1 MQLTT
6 GKIGDVKTN
15 VGLTAKQSFHLAKFA
30 TYASFHTLGLDML
43 GVTTWKVLNTTEE
56 GSDDVGAN
64 TIALAYRNAVEKV
77 SCNLVAAVKA

>member
-1 MQLTT
+1 
-6 GKIGDVKTN
+6 
-15 VGLTAKQSFHLAKFA
+15 
-30 TYASFHTLGLDML
+30 ML